1 MKQRAVHPF
10 WLRWLYSI
18 FSAWYDEH
26 EQARAWS
33 TRRCPCCGTPV
44 SSDAARYCAM
54 CGQCLLVEAR
64 VTDSLPIARLHSG
77 ELLRAYRDREG
88 HRAGVSTT
96 EHRAYVRTPENHQ

>member
-1 MKQRAVHPF
+1 
-10 WLRWLYSI
+10 
-18 FSAWYDEH
+18 
-26 EQARAWS
+26 
-33 TRRCPCCGTPV
+33 
-44 SSDAARYCAM
+44 M